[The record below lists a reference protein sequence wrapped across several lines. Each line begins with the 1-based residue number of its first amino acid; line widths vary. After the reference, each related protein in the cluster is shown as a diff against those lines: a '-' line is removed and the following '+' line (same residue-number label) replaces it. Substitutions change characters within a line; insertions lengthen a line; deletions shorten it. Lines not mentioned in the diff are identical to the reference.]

1 MKKAGFQTAYSK
13 NQKFNSFIRRVCS
26 LPLVPTQYISY
37 IMTILLRRAED
48 CYESDERLGAFCQN
62 LLAYIRSTLI
72 SGVFSVQDWNLFDFD
87 CQIIP
92 TTNNGNESENARLN
106 VLFATHPQFY
116 RFALQVIEELD
127 KTKNKLYDV
136 LDGKLRKG
144 GKELFRELQA
154 EREASK
160 KILLERTANSNITEE
175 EIIENL
181 DRYMGSV
188 GASAAKVA
196 NHKVSSDYLQE
207 DLVLEEHIDNGG
219 AVFNHNGNITMI
231 VDQDDTMVIEKPN
244 NASSSGQGRGNS
256 RGDVVAV
263 AMVMVVVEE
272 VLADL
277 CEESPLKRTHLT
289 F

>member
-1 MKKAGFQTAYSK
+1 M
-13 NQKFNSFIRRVCS
+13 
-26 LPLVPTQYISY
+26 
-37 IMTILLRRAED
+37 
-48 CYESDERLGAFCQN
+48 
-62 LLAYIRSTLI
+62 
-72 SGVFSVQDWNLFDFD
+72 FSVQDWNLFDSD

-116 RFALQVIEELD
+116 RFTLQVIEELD

-144 GKELFRELQA
+144 GKELYRELQT